1 MVVLYTD
8 GITEGENANGQDL
21 GREQFLAWA
30 RLRDN
35 DETLLVLQREHE
47 PLAVMLGE
55 VAGSYAV
62 GQLGKALRRNS

>member
-8 GITEGENANGQDL
+8 GITEGENANGQAL

-47 PLAVMLGE
+47 PLAVMLGGWPAAMRWANWE
-55 VAGSYAV
+55 R
-62 GQLGKALRRNS
+62 L

>member
-1 MVVLYTD
+1 VGTSRPVNSPQATGD
-8 GITEGENANGQDL
+8 DL
-21 GREQFLAWA
+21 LEQLEAF
-30 RLRDN
+30 RDN